1 MILKLRSLIALATG
15 SEFGRNAIWFT
26 GLSAF
31 ERLIA
36 VIQTILISRALG
48 ITEYGVYGLIFG
60 TIGFIASVA
69 GLQMGL
75 TATVFVAK
83 YRVAEKAKAA
93 AIITIARRFGLV
105 IAVAVALVAAPF
117 SENLS
122 EFLLGSARYQLPIL
136 LGIVFV
142 GSTVL
147 SGVQDGI
154 AQGFEIFGTLAKLK
168 IATSALT
175 LALIFPAAKHFG
187 LNGVLCVILAGLL
200 LKYLILELLIR
211 RSRSNHQIPSSG
223 SGVSF
228 VRLVS
233 RFAFPSMAVS
243 LAVGFVTWM
252 GLFLLSKQAAGFDGV
267 AIVNTGLQWR
277 GPVLLLAG
285 SLGSVAVPA
294 FSRLEGESDSA
305 GSRKLRRTLILL
317 NLAVSAVASIVV
329 VAGSGFIMSLYG
341 SGFAQGRLAFCLIIL
356 STVPAVVA
364 NVYMQQLVG
373 AARMCRQVWLQ
384 VPALIVLGA
393 GFLILVPRYHAVG
406 YSISLLIGSL
416 IFLSNVLI
424 MDYLESRR
432 RHVRTESTGS

>member
-1 MILKLRSLIALATG
+1 MSVKLQSLVSRARS

-31 ERLIA
+31 ERVIA

-48 ITEYGVYGLIFG
+48 ITEYGVYGLLFG

-93 AIITIARRFGLV
+93 AIITIARRFALI
-105 IAVAVALVAAPF
+105 IAVFVVLVAAPF
-117 SENLS
+117 SETLS
-122 EFLLGSARYQLPIL
+122 ELLLGSARYQVPIL

-142 GSTVL
+142 GSTIL

-168 IATSALT
+168 ITTSALT
-175 LALIFPAAKHFG
+175 LALIYPAAKHFG
-187 LNGVLCVILAGLL
+187 LIGVLCVILSGLF
-200 LKYLILELLIR
+200 LKYLILELLVR
-211 RSRSNHQIPSSG
+211 RSRSDHQIPGSG

-228 VRLVS
+228 VRLIS
-233 RFAFPSMAVS
+233 DFAFPSMAVS

-277 GPVLLLAG
+277 GPVLLLAA

-294 FSRLEGESDSA
+294 FSRLEGGSDTA
-305 GSRKLRRTLILL
+305 GSRKLRRTLILV
-317 NLAVSAVASIVV
+317 NLAVSAAASVLV
-329 VAGSGFIMSLYG
+329 VAGSGFVMNLYG
-341 SGFAQGRLAFCLIIL
+341 SGFAQGRLAFCLIVL
-356 STVPAVVA
+356 STVPTVVA

-373 AARMCRQVWLQ
+373 AARMWRQLWLQ
-384 VPALIVLGA
+384 VPYLIVLAG
-393 GFLILVPRYHAVG
+393 GFLILVPRYDSMG
-406 YSISLLIGSL
+406 YSVSLLMGSL
-416 IFLSNVLI
+416 ILLSNVLL
-424 MDYLESRR
+424 MDCLEAR
-432 RHVRTESTGS
+432 RHARAGGKLN